1 MGAASDIAKVESE
14 DPSPQSFRD
23 QGSNSWKQ
31 PIPQKRQ
38 ISPTKSILKFQLE
51 FPNSSNS
58 TIAHAWKNRRV
69 PCKKISVS
77 LMKNYNYF
85 F

>member
-1 MGAASDIAKVESE
+1 MGAASDIAKVEGE
-14 DPSPQSFRD
+14 DPSSQSFRD

-38 ISPTKSILKFQLE
+38 ISPTKTILKFQLE

-58 TIAHAWKNRRV
+58 TIEKTGLCLA
-69 PCKKISVS
+69 KKES
-77 LMKNYNYF
+77 LSGAGGGGGL
-85 F
+85 